1 MHEATIHQE
10 AFKKLVL
17 SSNIGNEDPY
27 AQPSELIL
35 LPITDLAPSLPLSLP
50 VSLSLSLS
58 LSLFLP
64 PSPSPLSP
72 CLLARSSSALIT
84 HCTGKPRGI
93 PCSPTFAMHKFIIH
107 QEAFK

>member
-58 LSLFLP
+58 RVLP

-72 CLLARSSSALIT
+72 CLLARSSSALVAR
-84 HCTGKPRGI
+84 CTEKRGR
-93 PCSPTFAMHKFIIH
+93 SPSSPILAMHESNIH
-107 QEAFK
+107 QEE